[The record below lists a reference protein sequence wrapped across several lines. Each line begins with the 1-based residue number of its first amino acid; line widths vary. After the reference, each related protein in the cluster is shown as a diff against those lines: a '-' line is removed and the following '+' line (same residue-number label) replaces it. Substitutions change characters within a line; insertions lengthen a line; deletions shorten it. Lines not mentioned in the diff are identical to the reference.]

1 MMKKSLKEILRES
14 LQRLET
20 SGADIEAALADHRQQ
35 AEELRPHLRVWAALS
50 STPKAEASQSGF
62 ERGLSRLS
70 SAVSG
75 EQERGG
81 NRIMSHLPKSGG
93 LALKLLG
100 SAAVVAGLALGITLL
115 SGNLE
120 SPFGSEAE
128 ATPTHPCLDQVLGGL
143 DGEPG
148 FTIKDL
154 IAFKIAFKTQN
165 TDPRYDRNGDGR
177 VGLKDVLIYLRELK
191 LCFQTN
197 PPP

>member
-1 MMKKSLKEILRES
+1 MKKSLKEVLRES
-14 LQRLET
+14 LQGLET
-20 SGADIEAALADHRQQ
+20 SGADIQAALADHPQQ
-35 AEELRPHLRVWAALS
+35 AEELRPHLRVWAALA
-50 STPKAEASQSGF
+50 STPKVEASQSGF

-70 SAVSG
+70 SAVSS

-81 NRIMSHLPKSGG
+81 NRIMSHLPKSGV

-148 FTIKDL
+148 FTIKYL